1 MDHTENQI
9 PTAPVESEPNKDWE
23 HYTLYAAVKNA
34 LFSLPSRFE
43 SSLRVSGVL
52 ATDLFAFNTAL
63 SATIEEQVVISLN
76 KLRSVWDPTG
86 QYALYDFERRP
97 QTFPDVVL
105 KASSTAVEPQ
115 ILLGIELK
123 GWYVL
128 AKEKEPS
135 FRYKVTPVVCTDAD
149 LLVVVPWA
157 LSEVVS
163 GTPKV
168 FTPFVVGAKYAAEHK
183 NWYWQYQRTGTSDKT
198 ITLSQA
204 TQNYPIK
211 SDMISDIP
219 ASDSGGNF
227 GRLARTG
234 ILDSYMS
241 DLSTEHLAGIP
252 ISAWQR
258 FFSIFTERSSAD
270 VINDELDKLATSISN
285 NKSLKSGVKE
295 EISEKFREIFG
306 ILER

>member
-1 MDHTENQI
+1 MDHLNDQ
-9 PTAPVESEPNKDWE
+9 APSAPLESEPNNDWQ
-23 HYTLYAAVKNA
+23 HYPLYSAVKNA
-34 LFSLPSRFE
+34 IFSLPSRFE

-52 ATDLFAFNTAL
+52 ATDLFAFNSAL
-63 SATIEEQVVISLN
+63 SATIEEQVVLSLN

-105 KASSTAVEPQ
+105 KASSTAIEPQ

-135 FRYKVTPVVCTDAD
+135 FRYKVTPAVCTDAD

-168 FTPFVVGAKYAAEHK
+168 FSPFVVGAKYAAEYK
-183 NWYWQYQRTGTSDKT
+183 NWHWQYQRSGTSDKS
-198 ITLSQA
+198 IVLSQA

-211 SDMISDIP
+211 SDMISDSP
-219 ASDSGGNF
+219 SSDSGGNF

-234 ILDSYMS
+234 LLDAYMT
-241 DLSTEHLAGIP
+241 DLSTERLAGIP

-258 FFSIFTERSSAD
+258 FFSIFTEGSTTDAIKS
-270 VINDELDKLATSISN
+270 ELDRLEDSISD
-285 NKSLKSGVKE
+285 KDGIKE
-295 EISEKFREIFG
+295 AVSAKFKEIFK
-306 ILER
+306 ILES